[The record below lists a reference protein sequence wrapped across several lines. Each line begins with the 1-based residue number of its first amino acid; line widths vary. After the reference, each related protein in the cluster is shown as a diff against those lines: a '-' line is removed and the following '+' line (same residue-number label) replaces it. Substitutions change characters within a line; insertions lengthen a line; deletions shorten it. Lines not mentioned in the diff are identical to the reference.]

1 MLADDPMLTCRIE
14 KSTDR
19 DTDNVR
25 NPIRIVCDS
34 KLRIPED
41 SQIVQTAG
49 EIETIVATTAA
60 GASDSAKCGRLK
72 DKGVS
77 IIETEDV
84 DGQVDLRQLMT
95 ILGGKGI
102 DGILLEGGGEL
113 NYSMV
118 SEGLVDEACV
128 FIAPK
133 IFGGEGK
140 YSPVS
145 GTGVDV
151 PADAHM
157 FGLDEVRRF
166 DEDVMLRYKKV

>member
-1 MLADDPMLTCRIE
+1 M
-14 KSTDR
+14 
-19 DTDNVR
+19 
-25 NPIRIVCDS
+25 
-34 KLRIPED
+34 
-41 SQIVQTAG
+41 
-49 EIETIVATTAA
+49 
-60 GASDSAKCGRLK
+60 
-72 DKGVS
+72 
-77 IIETEDV
+77 
-84 DGQVDLRQLMT
+84 
-95 ILGGKGI
+95 
-102 DGILLEGGGEL
+102 
-113 NYSMV
+113 
-118 SEGLVDEACV
+118 DEACV

>member
-1 MLADDPMLTCRIE
+1 MVLLFVILHCLFLSVD
-14 KSTDR
+14 
-19 DTDNVR
+19 
-25 NPIRIVCDS
+25 
-34 KLRIPED
+34 
-41 SQIVQTAG
+41 
-49 EIETIVATTAA
+49 ATQPHT
-60 GASDSAKCGRLK
+60 
-72 DKGVS
+72 
-77 IIETEDV
+77 
-84 DGQVDLRQLMT
+84 
-95 ILGGKGI
+95 
-102 DGILLEGGGEL
+102 
-113 NYSMV
+113 